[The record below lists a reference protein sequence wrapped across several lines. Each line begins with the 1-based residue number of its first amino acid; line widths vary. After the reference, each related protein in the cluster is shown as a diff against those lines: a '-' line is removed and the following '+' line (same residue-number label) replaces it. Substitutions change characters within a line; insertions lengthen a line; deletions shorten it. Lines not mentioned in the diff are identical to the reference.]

1 MVTYTKVYAR
11 WNLSRSAVTESEYLT
26 DRITLEKKTFT
37 FLTSVIINFSIDQS
51 VFDSFTNAIEQAP

>member
-1 MVTYTKVYAR
+1 M
-11 WNLSRSAVTESEYLT
+11 
-26 DRITLEKKTFT
+26 KTFT